1 MKQLRTIAENTI
13 GLVDAMEEIE
23 SCELI
28 NEIDAA
34 IFPSVKLYAEEIIAS
49 MDNLEYG
56 WVFLGDIEIFLVRVS
71 EGKYLPS
78 VSSPEWEAKAN
89 CIDPELAVG
98 AIDALAWVL
107 SESIAY
113 KLAEELANEL

>member
-1 MKQLRTIAENTI
+1 MLRTIAENTI
-13 GLVDAMEEIE
+13 GLVDAMEEID
-23 SCELI
+23 SCELV

-34 IFPSVKLYAEEIIAS
+34 IFPLVRLYAEEIIS
-49 MDNLEYG
+49 SGENPNYQ

-78 VSSPEWEAKAN
+78 VSSPAWEAKAN

-98 AIDALAWVL
+98 AIDALAWGL
-107 SESIAY
+107 SEAVAY
-113 KLAEELANEL
+113 KLAEELSECVE